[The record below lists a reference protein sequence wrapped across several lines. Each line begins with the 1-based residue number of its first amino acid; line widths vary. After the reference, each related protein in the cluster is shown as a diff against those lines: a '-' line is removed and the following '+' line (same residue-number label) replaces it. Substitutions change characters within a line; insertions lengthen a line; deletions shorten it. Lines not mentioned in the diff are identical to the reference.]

1 MADIPRR
8 NYALAHMNEV
18 QLITGITDW
27 LSFLDRKDRLVYLM
41 ELAQP
46 VGKVDQTKCDK
57 FFSSYCDWS
66 FLGRLEWC
74 GLWVDK
80 TPQEDWLF
88 RQIAILNKDWWELG
102 GYFDHES
109 EQALAVLARYQ
120 RLIELA
126 KILGN

>member
-18 QLITGITDW
+18 KLITGITDW

-46 VGKVDQTKCDK
+46 VGKVDQTECDK

-66 FLGRLEWC
+66 F
-74 GLWVDK
+74 
-80 TPQEDWLF
+80 
-88 RQIAILNKDWWELG
+88 
-102 GYFDHES
+102 
-109 EQALAVLARYQ
+109 
-120 RLIELA
+120 
-126 KILGN
+126 